1 MLHSYSGNNFGYSGL
16 CHLSECLPYMALL
29 KSLELTQEIHHTKE
43 SGTAP
48 VGGFLR
54 LVLSAQT
61 MTQLTRLNLR
71 GNNINVNSRK
81 VIMDLPRVKAGEL
94 RIMLSPCL
102 VFVSPFVRFSLQD
115 IKNYLDAGCCVYRHG
130 YHPFYPEVKLCA
142 SGLIPVLE
150 SQSVRIVGRGEM
162 EFFGLKTT
170 STVMGDCHCP
180 AGSKGYY
187 ELTVVD
193 DKVKLAT
200 LGFCSK
206 NWASN
211 LKQSVGKDN
220 ETWGMMVDGSDLKFL
235 ACGSEASLESA
246 ECMDPNLTLAEGD
259 VIGLGC
265 EIYGNAQARGCEP
278 GWQDWKA
285 GSASIT
291 TRESRPESVSPDSD
305 ISTSGFV
312 PAEDQLLSAK
322 EVYNL
327 EPDLWRSTPMSSSE
341 CGGKI
346 RVWIYKKTSQTGASV
361 ELNPSE
367 LKPVFEFNHLPS
379 GLEGLCPALSCDSGK
394 LRCNLGGKGWVE
406 EFYHHPQDYQAMGSF
421 LPPPITPN
429 MAEVITVLH
438 VPNSLPIGSRS
449 LQY

>member
-1 MLHSYSGNNFGYSGL
+1 MV
-16 CHLSECLPYMALL
+16 LL
-29 KSLELTQEIHHTKE
+29 KSLELTQDIHNTKE

-48 VGGFLR
+48 VGGILG
-54 LVLSAQT
+54 LVLSAEN
-61 MTQLTRLNLR
+61 MPQLTRLNLR
-71 GNNINVNSRK
+71 GNDINVNSRK

-102 VFVSPFVRFSLQD
+102 VFVSRFVRFSLQD

-130 YHPFYPEVKLCA
+130 YEPVYPEEKLYA

-150 SQSVRIVGRGEM
+150 SQSVRVIGKGEV
-162 EFFGLKTT
+162 EFFGLNTT
-170 STVMGDCHCP
+170 SAVMGDCHCP

-187 ELTVVD
+187 ELTVVNN
-193 DKVKLAT
+193 KVKLAT

-206 NWASN
+206 TWASN
-211 LKQSVGKDN
+211 LKQLVGKDN

-235 ACGSEASLESA
+235 ACGSDVSTESD

-265 EIYGNAQARGCEP
+265 EIYGNAQARGCQP

-285 GSASIT
+285 GSTSIA
-291 TRESRPESVSPDSD
+291 TRESRPESVPTD

-312 PAEDQLLSAK
+312 PAEDQMLSPK
-322 EVYNL
+322 EIYDL
-327 EPDLWRSTPMSSSE
+327 EPDLWRSSAVSTNE

-346 RVWIYKKTSQTGASV
+346 SVWIYKKSSRTNASV

-367 LKPVFEFNHLPS
+367 LKPVFEFNLLPS
-379 GLEGLCPALSCDSGK
+379 SLDGLCPVFSCDSGK
-394 LRCNLGGKGWVE
+394 LRCNLGGKGWGGDD
-406 EFYHHPQDYQAMGSF
+406 EFCYLPQDYKAMGNF
-421 LPPPITPN
+421 RPPPISPN
-429 MAEVITVLH
+429 MAEVFTVLH
-438 VPNSLPIGSRS
+438 VPNSLPIASRPS
-449 LQY
+449 VKVEST